1 VNEII
6 ELTGIDPQKQIE
18 TAKAT
23 ATVEELL
30 HKHLNISYLLKS
42 VVAQYAKITGHSI
55 PEVRL
60 SLLDLLRIYPV
71 KNAEEFEE
79 VIQILTAQAPR
90 LYSISSSPEAHGE
103 NEIHITVAKSEFFI
117 DHQKHNGVCSG
128 F

>member
-1 VNEII
+1 M
-6 ELTGIDPQKQIE
+6 DPQKRIE

-30 HKHLNISYLLKS
+30 HKHLNISYLLKT

-71 KNAEEFEE
+71 KM
-79 VIQILTAQAPR
+79 
-90 LYSISSSPEAHGE
+90 
-103 NEIHITVAKSEFFI
+103 
-117 DHQKHNGVCSG
+117 QKNLKK
-128 F
+128 